1 MVLESLIDGQRL
13 TAEVA
18 ADPAP
23 TPSPT
28 RGKPAL
34 KWTIRAG
41 DTLKATARPAARA
54 VELFSGTATQSV
66 LVCRVIVN
74 YFQNRDGAW
83 VPHFRLEEEPLVTR
97 QGKRWVPLST
107 IRGVPTLIVLTSS
120 TLPNPE
126 GFFPSLEFGLTT
138 GLLSIDLWI
147 VR

>member
-1 MVLESLIDGQRL
+1 MVLESLFDGRRVA
-13 TAEVA
+13 AEVV

-23 TPSPT
+23 SASPT
-28 RGKPAL
+28 RGKPVL

-41 DTLKATARPAARA
+41 DTLKAAARPTARA
-54 VELFSGTATQSV
+54 VELYSGTATQPV

-74 YFQNRDGAW
+74 YFRNRDELW

-97 QGKRWVPLST
+97 QGNRWVPLST
-107 IRGVPTLIVLTSS
+107 VRGIPTLIVLTSS

-126 GFFPSLEFGLTT
+126 GFYPSLEFGLTT
-138 GLLSIDLWI
+138 GLLSIDLWV